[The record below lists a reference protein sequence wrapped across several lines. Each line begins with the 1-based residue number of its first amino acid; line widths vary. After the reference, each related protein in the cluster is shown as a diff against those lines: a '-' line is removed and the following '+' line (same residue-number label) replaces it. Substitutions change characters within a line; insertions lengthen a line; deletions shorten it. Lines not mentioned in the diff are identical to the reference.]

1 MFAININNIFNIINV
16 DDLFIRGFV
25 GMKTIRV
32 TDEVHTKLAHL
43 GLKSETYNDIIARLI
58 EVYESMYFD
67 ELSDEEADYY
77 NERIRHFENG
87 DYAGTRKVD
96 LNAIRK

>member
-1 MFAININNIFNIINV
+1 
-16 DDLFIRGFV
+16 
-25 GMKTIRV
+25 MKTIRV
-32 TDEVHTKLAHL
+32 TEEIHTKLSHL

-58 EVYESMYFD
+58 EAYEKMYFE

-77 NERIRHFENG
+77 NERIRLFENG
-87 DYAGTRKVD
+87 DYTGTRKVD

>member
-1 MFAININNIFNIINV
+1 MIYFSG
-16 DDLFIRGFV
+16 DLMA
-25 GMKTIRV
+25 MKTIRV
-32 TDEVHTKLAHL
+32 TEEVHTKLAHL

-58 EVYESMYFD
+58 EVYERMYFD

-87 DYAGTRKVD
+87 DYARTRKVD

>member
-1 MFAININNIFNIINV
+1 
-16 DDLFIRGFV
+16 
-25 GMKTIRV
+25 MKTIRV

-58 EVYESMYFD
+58 EAYEKMYFE

-77 NERIRHFENG
+77 NERIRLFENG
-87 DYAGTRKVD
+87 DYTGTRKVD
-96 LNAIRK
+96 LDAIRK

>member
-1 MFAININNIFNIINV
+1 MT
-16 DDLFIRGFV
+16 
-25 GMKTIRV
+25 MKTIWV
-32 TDEVHTKLAHL
+32 TEEIHTKLAHL

-58 EVYESMYFD
+58 EAYEKMYFE

-77 NERIRHFENG
+77 NERIRLFENG

-96 LNAIRK
+96 LDAIRK